1 MKLFFSLLLTI
12 NICHSRDL
20 FIISGP
26 ESQKEKIEK
35 LAKEI
40 SREEPFTENL
50 IAIFYE
56 KECRPRNESILQI
69 CLDSE
74 GEQKII
80 HANKEILNRIFGEIK
95 KEELSIESSTNI
107 GI

>member
-1 MKLFFSLLLTI
+1 MKLFFSILLSI
-12 NICHSRDL
+12 NICQSRDL

-26 ESQKEKIEK
+26 ENQKERIDI

-40 SREEPFTENL
+40 AKEEPFTEDL

-56 KECRPRNESILQI
+56 EKCKPRTESILQI
-69 CLDSE
+69 CITNN

-80 HANKEILNRIFGEIK
+80 HANKEILNRIFSEIK
-95 KEELSIESSTNI
+95 KSSKESSSST

>member
-1 MKLFFSLLLTI
+1 MKLFFSILLLI
-12 NICHSRDL
+12 NISQSRDL

-26 ESQKEKIEK
+26 ENQKERIEI

-40 SREEPFTENL
+40 TKEEPFTENL

-56 KECRPRNESILQI
+56 EKCKPRNESILQI
-69 CLDSE
+69 CIGSN

-80 HANKEILNRIFGEIK
+80 HANKEILNRIFSEIK
-95 KEELSIESSTNI
+95 KSSKESSFNT

>member
-12 NICHSRDL
+12 NLCHSRDL

-26 ESQKEKIEK
+26 ESQKERIEN

-40 SREEPFTENL
+40 SKEEPFTENL
-50 IAIFYE
+50 IVIFYE
-56 KECRPRNESILQI
+56 KECRPRKESLLQI
-69 CLDSE
+69 CLDSK

-95 KEELSIESSTNI
+95 KEELSRESSTNI